1 MDFKALKPLKS
12 LSSIKP
18 YVEPSFDDNDAG
30 GVDAEIKARV
40 RRPIVVGSWIIG
52 IFVVATVFFMAVA
65 PIDAAVLAPGVIKVE
80 ASRKE
85 VRHRDGGVV
94 RQILVREG
102 QQVRAG
108 QPLITLDDVQA
119 KAYVDVLRNQQDAV
133 LAQSARF
140 QAEATGLRTLV
151 LPPELTSRMNDP
163 RVAGLVR
170 DQQFLFASRLSTY
183 ESQADVLNQREQQ
196 LQTQI
201 TGVQSQLDSIDEQIR
216 LTKEELSGYQT
227 LNEKGYAPK
236 TLILRYERTLADLAG
251 RRGAL
256 VSEINRLRQ
265 QMGET
270 RMQLTTI
277 RQERISQAA
286 EGVRQMQTQLSDVG
300 PKLTAAQQV
309 LDRTVVRSPANG
321 YVLSLNQHTVGGVI
335 APGELLMSVV
345 PVNEPLIVSARIK
358 PTDID
363 DVRPGMPARVRL
375 SAFNY
380 RRVSPVEAEV
390 VTVSA
395 DQIVDEKTG
404 QGYFL
409 AEIRI
414 SPQELA
420 KLPKG
425 AKITPGMPAEAM
437 IVTGRRTILS
447 YVISPFTDTISDAL
461 REE

>member
-1 MDFKALKPLKS
+1 MNMDFKAL
-12 LSSIKP
+12 KP
-18 YVEPSFDDNDAG
+18 YVEPSFDDNDASG
-30 GVDAEIKARV
+30 LDAEMKARM
-40 RRPIVVGSWIIG
+40 RRPIVVGSWIVG
-52 IFVVATVFFMAVA
+52 VFVVAATLFMAVA

-140 QAEATGLRTLV
+140 QAEATGQRILV

-201 TGVQSQLDSIDEQIR
+201 TGVQSQLDSVDEQIR

-270 RMQLTTI
+270 SMQLTTI

-300 PKLTAAQQV
+300 PKLAAAQQV

-321 YVLSLNQHTVGGVI
+321 YVLSLNQHTIGGVI
-335 APGELLMSVV
+335 GAGELLMSVV

-380 RRVSPVEAEV
+380 RRVSPVTAEV

-395 DQIVDEKTG
+395 DQIVDEKSG

-414 SPQELA
+414 PPKELA

>member
-1 MDFKALKPLKS
+1 MNMDFKPL
-12 LSSIKP
+12 KP
-18 YVEPSFDDNDAG
+18 YVQPSFDNNEAG
-30 GVDAEIKARV
+30 GLDADMKARL
-40 RRPIVVGSWIIG
+40 RRPIVVGSWVIG
-52 IFVVATVFFMAVA
+52 IFVVAAIAFMAVA

-80 ASRKE
+80 ASRKD

-94 RQILVREG
+94 RQILIREG
-102 QQVRAG
+102 QQVKAG
-108 QPLITLDDVQA
+108 QPLLTLDDLQA
-119 KAYVDVLRNQQDAV
+119 KAYVDVLRNQEDAV
-133 LAQSARF
+133 LAQSVRF
-140 QAEATGLRTLV
+140 QAEAMGQRALV
-151 LPPELTSRMNDP
+151 MPPELMSRMSDV
-163 RVAGLVR
+163 RVAGQVR
-170 DQQFLFASRLSTY
+170 DQQFLFSSRLSTY
-183 ESQADVLNQREQQ
+183 ESQSDVLGQREQQ
-196 LQTQI
+196 LLTQI

-216 LTKEELSGYQT
+216 LTKEELAGYQT

-236 TLILRYERTLADLAG
+236 TLILRYERTLADLSG
-251 RRGAL
+251 RRGSL

-270 RMQLTTI
+270 RMQLTTL
-277 RQERISQAA
+277 RQERVSQAA

-300 PKLTAAQQV
+300 PKLAAAQQV

-335 APGELLMSVV
+335 GSGELLMSVV
-345 PVNEPLIVSARIK
+345 PADEPLVVSARIK

-363 DVRPGMPARVRL
+363 DVRAGMPARVRL

-380 RRVSPVEAEV
+380 RKVSPVEAKV
-390 VTVSA
+390 MNVSA
-395 DQIVDEKTG
+395 DQLLDEKTG

-414 SPQELA
+414 PPQELA

-437 IVTGRRTILS
+437 IVTGKRTILS
-447 YVISPFTDTISDAL
+447 YIVSPFTDTISDAL